1 MNLLGV
7 RLNLL
12 IGPDPVAAPA
22 PVGLLE
28 ALIDAEVTHS
38 EKERSGFRL
47 TFAIGRS
54 GPLDFLDYPLVA
66 NPLLQVNARVVMTVF
81 FDITPS
87 VIMDGI
93 VTQRDV
99 FPGDRPGQARLVL
112 SGHDLSIA
120 MDREQK
126 QVQHPAQDE
135 TLIAMKIAGQYAQ
148 YLMAP
153 MVLPPV
159 LVDPPLPM
167 DRTPVQTATDWD
179 YLTEMADRFGHVV
192 YVEGGPAPLSNV
204 LYWGPPKRFDIQQKA
219 INVNLGP
226 LTNATGVSLADDAL
240 ALRRVESKVIDRLT
254 GQEIPVITLLPTRPP
269 LGAAPAAVTQMGKTS
284 KIGMETSGLNAMQAM
299 ARAQAMLD
307 SSADNAIRVSGTL
320 DSIRYNAVLK
330 ARAPVDLRG
339 VGYSFDGKYMVES
352 VTHRF
357 GRGAY
362 AQDFSLYR
370 SEIGALTPIV
380 RAV

>member
-12 IGPDPVAAPA
+12 IGPDPVALPA

-28 ALIDAEVTHS
+28 ALVEAEVTHS

-54 GPLDFLDYPLVA
+54 GPLDFLDYQLVA

-81 FDITPS
+81 FDITPT
-87 VIMDGI
+87 VIMDGL

-99 FPGDRPGQARLVL
+99 FPGDAPGQGRLVL
-112 SGHDLSIA
+112 SGYDLSIA
-120 MDREQK
+120 LDREHK
-126 QVQHPAQDE
+126 TVEHPAQDE
-135 TLIAMKIAGQYAQ
+135 TIIAAKIAAQYPQ

-153 MVLPPV
+153 MTLPPLV
-159 LVDPPLPM
+159 VDPPLPM

-179 YLTEMADRFGHVV
+179 YLNEMAERFGNVV
-192 YVEGGPAPLSNV
+192 FVEGGPAPLSNV
-204 LYWGPPKRFDIQQKA
+204 LYWGPPKRLDIQQKA

-226 LTNATGVSLADDAL
+226 LTNATGVALAEDAL
-240 ALRRVESKVIDRLT
+240 ATRLVESRVIDRIT
-254 GQEIPVITLLPTRPP
+254 GQEMPVITLLPTRPP
-269 LGAAPAAVTQMGKTS
+269 LGAAPTAVTHMGKTS
-284 KIGMETSGLNAMQAM
+284 KVGMQTSGLNVMQAL
-299 ARAQAMLD
+299 ARAQGMLD
-307 SSADNAIRVSGTL
+307 RSADDAIRVSGTL
-320 DSIRYNAVLK
+320 DSIRYNSVLK
-330 ARAPVDLRG
+330 ARAPVDVRG

-362 AQDFSLYR
+362 AQDFTLYR
-370 SEIGALTPIV
+370 SEIGAMSPIV